1 MLCQAKEKAAY
12 IGPRKQ
18 TLTHEQD
25 KLEKEPQLFKSID
38 SLSKGSSKDHTQI
51 QLTNA
56 GVDHLNTEFEGDN
69 MRSDQSGGIITKQKI
84 GNIEIIKKRG
94 ADAADTKAT
103 DTKATDTKA
112 TDLAKKIDYRRTLEL
127 QILEK
132 TLNKTHTEQV
142 RKLEDRIEELKASR
156 DHFKTELDKKS
167 ASPQTKEKSSKIPP
181 NTEPSK
187 PLSGKNGFDQATP
200 DFFNKRQEARTEQS
214 KVMDRTSII
223 QEEIVLLRQELKEN
237 SLRLQAE
244 IAKFKVI

>member
-1 MLCQAKEKAAY
+1 MLWQAKEKAAY

-56 GVDHLNTEFEGDN
+56 GVDHLNTEFEGDD
-69 MRSDQSGGIITKQKI
+69 MRSDQGGGIITKQNI

-94 ADAADTKAT
+94 ADAA
-103 DTKATDTKA
+103 DTKA

-142 RKLEDRIEELKASR
+142 RKLEDQIEELKASR

-200 DFFNKRQEARTEQS
+200 DFYNKRQEARTEQS